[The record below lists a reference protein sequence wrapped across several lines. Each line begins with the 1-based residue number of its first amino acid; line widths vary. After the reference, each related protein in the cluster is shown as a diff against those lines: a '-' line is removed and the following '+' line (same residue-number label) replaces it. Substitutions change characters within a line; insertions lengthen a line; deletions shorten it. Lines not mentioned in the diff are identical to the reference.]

1 MKIVR
6 IDKVSDAKRIV
17 AASAKAAPGVL
28 EALNPHLDLKR
39 LAPGAVLVLP
49 GGGAAAA
56 ADAST
61 IAAEAMASFIGF
73 AKQALEAS
81 AQRLSTA
88 AERMAAEESALAA
101 AGKSKAVNAAIET
114 DAELGKLFDATKAQA
129 KQDAKAAS
137 AALKE
142 FPALADSVLAELEA
156 LAKRLG

>member
-17 AASAKAAPGVL
+17 AATAKASPGAL

-39 LAPGAVLVLP
+39 LAPGSVLVLP
-49 GGGAAAA
+49 GGDAAA

-81 AQRLSTA
+81 TQRLRVA
-88 AERMAAEESALAA
+88 AERTASEESALAA
-101 AGKSKAVNAAIET
+101 AGKSKAVNAAFEK
-114 DAELGKLFDATKAQA
+114 DPELRKLFDVTRGQA
-129 KQDAKAAS
+129 KQDSQAAG